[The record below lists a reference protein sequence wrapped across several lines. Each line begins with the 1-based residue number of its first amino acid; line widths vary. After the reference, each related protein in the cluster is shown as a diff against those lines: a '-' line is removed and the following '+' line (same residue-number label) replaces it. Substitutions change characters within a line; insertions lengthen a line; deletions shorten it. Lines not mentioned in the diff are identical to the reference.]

1 MNRNLTFAV
10 ALAVGAAMTLIAAAE
25 QDHVQWMKSIQKA
38 SGSLKKGIEA
48 KDADAKDAKTLASS
62 FKTIGAFYADRNMA
76 DAVKVSKDAEAAAG
90 DLEAAVT
97 AKDYE
102 KAAVSLK
109 AVMGSC
115 MGCHKVHREKLE
127 DGTYKIK

>member
-1 MNRNLTFAV
+1 MNRTITFAV
-10 ALAVGAAMTLIAAAE
+10 ALTVGAAITLIAATE
-25 QDHVQWMKSIQKA
+25 QDHVQWMKTIQKA
-38 SGSLKKGIEA
+38 SGSLKKGVEA
-48 KDADAKDAKTLASS
+48 KDADAKDARTLASS
-62 FKTIGAFYADRNMA
+62 FKTIGAFYSDRNMA
-76 DAVKVSKDAEAAAG
+76 DAVKVSNDAEAAAG
-90 DLEAAVT
+90 DLEAALT
-97 AKDYE
+97 AKDFE